1 MVAQNKTFQATY
13 RLTAYTHRVRCIL
26 LPHGVPYATLALYS
40 RCGEYGLRLCFV
52 CVVRAAC
59 VWYKTAFGPFEM
71 CRYFFFLSALQ
82 RYSFLSN
89 EAHCIRS
96 NWKRVKCAPIFTG
109 AACVCVDFVKCLD
122 KMSRNGSW
130 SDRKFGNI
138 SNGYSVVCGKYGS
151 DFNTKDRRKKA
162 YKQKR
167 VSTQT
172 RTQPMR
178 RRKFKR
184 STHLQRISRNS
195 LEHIVRCSVFESF
208 AAALQH
214 CRCTY
219 RIEKTSTQLG

>member
-1 MVAQNKTFQATY
+1 MLRSLYTADAENMVCAFVLFASFEPHVYGIKLHLV
-13 RLTAYTHRVRCIL
+13 RLRCVGI
-26 LPHGVPYATLALYS
+26 
-40 RCGEYGLRLCFV
+40 
-52 CVVRAAC
+52 
-59 VWYKTAFGPFEM
+59 
-71 CRYFFFLSALQ
+71 FFFLSALQ